1 MLQVR
6 GLGANFYYNKTGI
19 SFCSSTHP
27 CPKSCPATGAVG
39 AVGANRSVLS
49 ICSLHS
55 EREMIQHM
63 NIFSRSYHRGYILF
77 KALTVPD
84 REPYEILLHK
94 IPHETVY
101 RELVGKQAFFLLF
114 ISPKSSAN
122 FLLVH
127 TLYFLKD
134 LLYNSSTSG
143 FHKSKII
150 QK

>member
-1 MLQVR
+1 
-6 GLGANFYYNKTGI
+6 
-19 SFCSSTHP
+19 
-27 CPKSCPATGAVG
+27 
-39 AVGANRSVLS
+39 
-49 ICSLHS
+49 
-55 EREMIQHM
+55 MIQHM

-77 KALTVPD
+77 KALTVPH